1 MRWNKLPM
9 IGIYW
14 VFLFLA
20 VFAFSTA
27 QAGPKAAK
35 TSESASPMTPQ
46 ELQAAV
52 LSYANRFINTMGS
65 AATRFEF
72 ELPTRE
78 ARALASGRRVYS
90 FMAVVEAAAGP
101 NPGAALLDLVVMTTL
116 NRIAWEDFWRPRRFG
131 LPATIMVDAF
141 KEMEKEAWDLA
152 AKVLTPQ
159 QIEELRDLIL
169 DYSAANPD
177 LLTGDWVSLS
187 DFGDWRKPGLKKIQ
201 EEGGLLAPVRE
212 AIQTADELRMTS
224 ERAMFLVTKM
234 QLIATFQMDLAL
246 RKWVLEPDVAKL
258 LEDISKFREA
268 TEHFAVLM
276 EKLPA
281 DVAQEREAVL
291 KALDV
296 RESKI
301 RGIMGNVQTTLD
313 RVDGTFANLQQTTA
327 DAERLLAGAEK
338 TGLVFQDLV
347 QSADRLAG
355 KFESKGSQE
364 PAKPFDID
372 DYSEALTRLQN
383 TVKQLNE
390 LVYTVDQTS
399 FPLISNLTRE
409 FNDAAEKRVD
419 HVFWRLAELFGII
432 GFLVLI
438 IVVVHNLLKHRLS
451 G

>member
-1 MRWNKLPM
+1 
-9 IGIYW
+9 
-14 VFLFLA
+14 
-20 VFAFSTA
+20 
-27 QAGPKAAK
+27 
-35 TSESASPMTPQ
+35 
-46 ELQAAV
+46 
-52 LSYANRFINTMGS
+52 
-65 AATRFEF
+65 
-72 ELPTRE
+72 
-78 ARALASGRRVYS
+78 
-90 FMAVVEAAAGP
+90 
-101 NPGAALLDLVVMTTL
+101 
-116 NRIAWEDFWRPRRFG
+116 
-131 LPATIMVDAF
+131 
-141 KEMEKEAWDLA
+141 
-152 AKVLTPQ
+152 
-159 QIEELRDLIL
+159 
-169 DYSAANPD
+169 
-177 LLTGDWVSLS
+177 
-187 DFGDWRKPGLKKIQ
+187 
-201 EEGGLLAPVRE
+201 
-212 AIQTADELRMTS
+212 
-224 ERAMFLVTKM
+224 
-234 QLIATFQMDLAL
+234 
-246 RKWVLEPDVAKL
+246 
-258 LEDISKFREA
+258 
-268 TEHFAVLM
+268 M